1 MTKDVLISI
10 SGLQFDALDE
20 EGVEDEPIEVITPA
34 SYFCKNGKHYIIYD
48 EVAEG
53 TQEITKNKIKIT
65 GSDTLEI
72 VKSGLLNTH
81 MVFEKNKKNQTYYHM
96 PFGQMLIG
104 INTKNMEVD
113 VTEQNI
119 DVRVDYILDIN
130 HEPLADCKIRM
141 NIKSKDAG
149 DFILR

>member
-1 MTKDVLISI
+1 MTRDVLISI
-10 SGLQFDALDE
+10 SGLQFDALE
-20 EGVEDEPIEVITPA
+20 EGADDEPIEVITPA

-119 DVRVDYILDIN
+119 DVRVDYILDVN

-149 DFILR
+149 DFVLR